1 MGYCAIELSG
11 RDWTMTLRNIAL
23 RTCVTPPLPCGP
35 SMNDIR
41 DDQVPLRTYSTG
53 FAVQRMMFSR
63 KVALTIM
70 SLWRGHVL
78 AYQLKE
84 NRQDCLQLIYA

>member
-1 MGYCAIELSG
+1 
-11 RDWTMTLRNIAL
+11 
-23 RTCVTPPLPCGP
+23 
-35 SMNDIR
+35 MNDIR
-41 DDQVPLRTYSTG
+41 DDQVPLRTYNTR

-63 KVALTIM
+63 EVALTIM

-84 NRQDCLQLIYA
+84 NRQDYLQLTYAWDKLS

>member
-1 MGYCAIELSG
+1 
-11 RDWTMTLRNIAL
+11 
-23 RTCVTPPLPCGP
+23 
-35 SMNDIR
+35 
-41 DDQVPLRTYSTG
+41 
-53 FAVQRMMFSR
+53 MFSR

-84 NRQDCLQLIYA
+84 NRQDCLQITYAWDKLS